1 MKTSTRQPVR
11 ILAISGSLR
20 SGSSNSLL
28 LQAASSL
35 APADAEVTIYEGID
49 RLPFFNP
56 DLDGDEVPA
65 PVETFRSAL
74 RSADG
79 ILISSPE
86 YAHGVPGVMKNALD
100 WLVGSTQGEIVDKPV
115 ALINASPYAT
125 IAQGSLV
132 ETLRVMSARVVADVG
147 LSISLKSRAFD
158 AQALRAEPDV
168 MRVVSA
174 ALRALKSAVGESRV
188 SP

>member
-35 APADAEVTIYEGID
+35 APPDAEVTIYEGID
-49 RLPFFNP
+49 RLPFFI
-56 DLDGDEVPA
+56 
-65 PVETFRSAL
+65 T
-74 RSADG
+74 
-79 ILISSPE
+79 
-86 YAHGVPGVMKNALD
+86 HGVPGVMKNALD

-125 IAQGSLV
+125 IAQASLV

-158 AQALRAEPDV
+158 AETLRAEPEV
-168 MRVVSA
+168 VRVVSA
-174 ALRALKSAVGESRV
+174 ALAALKSAVGEPRV

>member
-1 MKTSTRQPVR
+1 MKTSTRDPVR

-20 SGSSNSLL
+20 SGSSNTLL
-28 LQAASSL
+28 LHAASRL
-35 APADAEVTIYEGID
+35 APRDVEVTVYEGID

-79 ILISSPE
+79 LLISSPE

-100 WLVGSTQGEIVDKPV
+100 WLVGSTRGEIVDKPV

-125 IAQGSLV
+125 IAQASLV

-147 LSISLKSRAFD
+147 LSVSLKSRAFD
-158 AQALRAEPDV
+158 AEALRTEPDV
-168 MRVVSA
+168 VRVVSA
-174 ALRALKSAVGESRV
+174 ALAALESAIGELRV
-188 SP
+188 SS